1 MAYINTTPRAGI
13 PDIIGVQK
21 APYSIG
27 ITGLPTSPLETFLG
41 QIVTGCDNAA
51 TINAG
56 GEFIYLAVATSTAIP
71 LGTIVVW
78 DASNYRATAMPTSSG
93 NTARPVA
100 VAINAITSDANN
112 VQYAWF
118 QIQGRAAVLK
128 TAVTVPTNSRLFISG
143 TAGRFHLAAS
153 AGKTIVGARTANA
166 ASVTSTTSTVLVDLY
181 RPVLQGA

>member
-1 MAYINTTPRAGI
+1 
-13 PDIIGVQK
+13 
-21 APYSIG
+21 
-27 ITGLPTSPLETFLG
+27 
-41 QIVTGCDNAA
+41 
-51 TINAG
+51 
-56 GEFIYLAVATSTAIP
+56 
-71 LGTIVVW
+71 
-78 DASNYRATAMPTSSG
+78 MPTSSG